1 MSNQYW
7 QVIAYRSTLKPSIV
21 GSSEDLKTV
30 VDMAYNVIKRNDETL
45 TGVTI
50 KRATTAPQTVQAPP
64 TGADKRTSKG
74 AQS

>member
-45 TGVTI
+45 IGITI
-50 KRATTAPQTVQAPP
+50 KRAATAK
-64 TGADKRTSKG
+64 TGKG
-74 AQS
+74 ARL